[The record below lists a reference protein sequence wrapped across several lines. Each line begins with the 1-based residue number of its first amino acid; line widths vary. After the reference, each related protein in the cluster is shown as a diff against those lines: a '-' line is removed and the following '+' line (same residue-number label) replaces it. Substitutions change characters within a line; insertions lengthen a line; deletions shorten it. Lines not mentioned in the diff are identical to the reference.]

1 MGVMRRGLLWA
12 SQNEAL
18 RTRLPR
24 YRFVRRA
31 VRKFMPGDTIE
42 DALVAAKSF
51 AAQGLPTSLTQ
62 LGENVTTADDA
73 DAVARHYLDVLA
85 RVSELGLDTEISVKL
100 THLGLDFDPVLT
112 YRNAE
117 RLAARAREL
126 GNWLWID
133 MEASSYVE
141 ATLRIYRRLHA
152 DFPQVGVCLQA
163 YLRRTASDIDS
174 LLPGGGVRLVKGAYR
189 ESSSL
194 LVGPKRAVDESYLDL
209 AQKLALPARQG
220 NLRLALATHDVKLI
234 ERIEQAANDAGVGR
248 DAYEIQMLYGVR
260 HADQLRLLRG
270 GYRVRTLIA
279 YGSSWYPW
287 YMRRLAE
294 RPANLFF
301 VVRNLFG
308 KAPVATS

>member
-1 MGVMRRGLLWA
+1 MGLMQRGLWWA
-12 SQNEAL
+12 SRNETL

-24 YRFVRRA
+24 YRFVQRA

-42 DALVAAKSF
+42 DALGAAKSF

-62 LGENVTTADDA
+62 LGENVTTADEA
-73 DAVARHYLDVLA
+73 DVVTRHYLDVLA
-85 RVSELGLDTEISVKL
+85 RVSERGLDTEISVKL
-100 THLGLDFDPVLT
+100 THLGLDFDPELT
-112 YRNAE
+112 YRNTE
-117 RLAARAREL
+117 RLAARARDL

-141 ATLRIYRRLHA
+141 ATLRTYRRLNA
-152 DFPQVGVCLQA
+152 DLPHVGICLQA

-174 LLPGGGVRLVKGAYR
+174 LPTGGGIRLVKGAYR
-189 ESSSL
+189 EPSSL
-194 LVGPKRAVDESYLDL
+194 LVGPKRAVDEGYLDL
-209 AQKLALPARQG
+209 AQKLALRAQQG
-220 NLRLALATHDVKLI
+220 NLRLALATHDVRLI
-234 ERIEQAANDAGVGR
+234 GRIEQAANRAGVGR
-248 DAYEIQMLYGVR
+248 GAYEIQMLYGIR
-260 HADQLRLLRG
+260 HADQLRLIHQ

-301 VVRNLFG
+301 VARNLFG
-308 KAPVATS
+308 RAPVAAS